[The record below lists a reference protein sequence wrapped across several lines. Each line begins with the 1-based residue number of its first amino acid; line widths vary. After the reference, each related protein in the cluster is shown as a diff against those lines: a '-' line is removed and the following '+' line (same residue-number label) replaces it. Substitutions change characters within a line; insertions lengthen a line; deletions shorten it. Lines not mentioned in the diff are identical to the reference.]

1 MQLMNKRI
9 FAACILAFTGLG
21 LTAQSKKDLMAEV
34 NNLQSELE
42 ATKTELVEA
51 KKNAKVS
58 EAQAASYESQLAEVQ
73 ANNATLLTNLNNFT
87 EQSNQKLDNLSGVME
102 TLRKKEEELKFIN
115 ESLTSNDSI
124 SLIVLTNFKQTLG
137 ESANIGVEKG
147 AITVIMPYNSLFD
160 GSGNTTKLKA
170 NADETIA
177 KIATVLKSNPQ
188 MIMSIENQT
197 AETSSYASVL
207 AQSGS
212 LITAFGETHG
222 IPSDRMI
229 LSRTTN
235 PSNTIRFKIH
245 PDFNSFYLQLRQNMK
260 K

>member
-1 MQLMNKRI
+1 MNKRI
-9 FAACILAFTGLG
+9 FVACILALTGLG

-147 AITVIMPYNSLFD
+147 AITVIMPYSSLFD
-160 GSGNTTKLKA
+160 GNGNTTKLKG

-177 KIATVLKSNPQ
+177 KIASVLKSNPQ

-212 LITAFGETHG
+212 LITAFGETHA

-229 LSRTTN
+229 LTRTTN